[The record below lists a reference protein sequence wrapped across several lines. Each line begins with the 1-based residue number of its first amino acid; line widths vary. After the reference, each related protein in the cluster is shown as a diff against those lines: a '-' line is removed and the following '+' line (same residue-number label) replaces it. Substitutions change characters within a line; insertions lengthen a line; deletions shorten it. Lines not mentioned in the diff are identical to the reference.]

1 MIQQKPKPC
10 KGTGKAINFVGCG
23 TPSLYRKFGLCPIC
37 WPQFLLTTSEGD
49 EVLKSTQIR
58 AKKHV
63 QKEQKKEQ
71 SVKKEENRSK
81 SYFEKQL
88 EHEINAIVRLID
100 ADKGCISCNHGW
112 EKPWTRQAH
121 AGHKVSV
128 GSNPT
133 LRYNLFDIFVQCSIC
148 NNWKSGNEREYDK
161 GLIAHYGHEI
171 LEYIH
176 ELPSKYKELHLSIEE
191 LKQAIINAR
200 NIKKEILSGV
210 DYSREEINQLIGIY
224 K

>member
-1 MIQQKPKPC
+1 MNKLKKC
-10 KGTGKAINFVGCG
+10 HGLNKAIGFVSCG
-23 TPSLYRKFGLCPIC
+23 QSKYLHKFGLCKDC
-37 WPQFLLTTSEGD
+37 FFEWLYNTTEGKLFLD
-49 EVLKSTQIR
+49 STQIR

-63 QKEQKKEQ
+63 QKEQRKEQ
-71 SVKKEENRSK
+71 SAKKEESRSK

-112 EKPWTRQAH
+112 DKPWTRQRH
-121 AGHKVSV
+121 AGHKFSV

-133 LRYNLFDIFVQCSIC
+133 LRYNLFDIFLQCSIC

-161 GLIAHYGHEI
+161 GLITHYGQEM
-171 LEYIH
+171 LEYIQ
-176 ELPSKYKELHLSIEE
+176 ELPLKYKELHLSIEE
-191 LKQAIINAR
+191 LNQAIINAR

-210 DYSREEINQLIGIY
+210 DYSREEINKKIGIY
-224 K
+224 N

>member
-1 MIQQKPKPC
+1 MIQQKPKRC
-10 KGTGKAINFVGCG
+10 RGTGKALGFVSCG
-23 TPSLYRKFGLCPIC
+23 QSKYLHKFGLCKDCFFEWLYNTTEGKI
-37 WPQFLLTTSEGD
+37 FLD
-49 EVLKSTQIR
+49 STQIR
-58 AKKHV
+58 AKKQV
-63 QKEQKKEQ
+63 QKEQKKGQ
-71 SVKKEENRSK
+71 SQKKEENRSK

-100 ADKGCISCNHGW
+100 ADKGCISCSHGW

-121 AGHKVSV
+121 AGHKISV

-161 GLIAHYGHEI
+161 GLITHYGQET
-171 LEYIH
+171 LEYIQ
-176 ELPSKYKELHLSIEE
+176 ELPSRYKELHLSIDD

-200 NIKKEILSGV
+200 SVKKEILSGV
-210 DYSREEINQLIGIY
+210 DYSREEINRLIGIY
-224 K
+224 H